1 MKEWIF
7 PDNGPKI
14 GQPGP
19 LTKQKYVAHDQTKLG
34 AYWPYVVYQGL
45 SGEIRAV
52 HYACHKKNECW
63 HESVLDTMEAK
74 NGTQLIVPPLAYNS
88 SLTGL
93 FYQEE
98 GGRFQVYAQDDP
110 ARGAIQGTGKSY
122 VDSPVPSVLT
132 LASGFMGSHTSR
144 CTCGFVFHNTIK

>member
-1 MKEWIF
+1 MLTRSADRLKEWIF

-63 HESVLDTMEAK
+63 HESVLDTTEAK

-98 GGRFQVYAQDDP
+98 GGRFLVYAQDDS
-110 ARGAIQGTGKSY
+110 ARRAIQGNGKSY
-122 VDSPVPSVLT
+122 VNSPCHPC
-132 LASGFMGSHTSR
+132 SH
-144 CTCGFVFHNTIK
+144 